1 MSGGL
6 RARVLGLMLLAAL
19 GGSVAPL
26 ALPLADAGE
35 RPFLFSALWRV
46 GGTAGCAVIM
56 ALFWPRLT
64 FNRPVMRA
72 LRGRV
77 ICRGMVLIVLGQF
90 DFALIALSLR
100 FMDISIA
107 AVMGEMVPLFAIF
120 IMAIALRGRHVRL
133 TWRMMALVAT
143 CFAGAIFVGASQRG
157 FAAGGE
163 TLPLVLG
170 CAIALSG
177 ALASGLGAY
186 GIRWAADAAN
196 ALMRAIDRPDASMA
210 AMELFC
216 LAAGFGLATALMV
229 PISGG
234 IGLALGERMDMDT
247 AVWVMCGGALLH
259 GMIGLSWRGANLL
272 SDNLGIN
279 ALIYLVPV
287 LALLWL
293 FLLGWVEVE
302 RVEYLLIGVALIVG
316 ANVAIGLGVGSRERR
331 EAE

>member
-19 GGSVAPL
+19 GGSIAPL
-26 ALPLADAGE
+26 ALPLADAGK

-46 GGTAGCAVIM
+46 GGAAGCAVIM
-56 ALFWPRLT
+56 ALIWPRLT
-64 FNRPVMRA
+64 FNRAVLRA

-77 ICRGMVLIVLGQF
+77 VCWGMILIILGQF

-100 FMDISIA
+100 FVDISIA

-120 IMAIALRGRHVRL
+120 IMAIALRGRHGRL
-133 TWRMMALVAT
+133 TWRLMGLVLA

-157 FAAGGE
+157 FDAGGAA
-163 TLPLVLG
+163 LPLVLG
-170 CAIALSG
+170 CVIALSG

-196 ALMRAIDRPDASMA
+196 ALMRATDWPDANMA
-210 AMELFC
+210 AVELFC
-216 LAAGFGLATALMV
+216 LAAAFGLATALMI

-234 IGLALGERMDMDT
+234 IGVALGERIEVGT
-247 AVWVMCGGALLH
+247 AWWVMCGGALLH
-259 GMIGLSWRGANLL
+259 GAIGLSWRGANLL

-279 ALIYLVPV
+279 ALIYLIPI

-293 FLLGWVEVE
+293 FLLGWIGVE
-302 RVEYLLIGVALIVG
+302 RVDYLLIGVALIVG
-316 ANVAIGLGVGSRERR
+316 ANAAIGLGVGRDKG
-331 EAE
+331 AA